1 MADDPRTTEALTS
14 SVAVRAHV
22 RECRLTRLG
31 LDGTPDGAPF
41 LFAAERM
48 VIGADPK
55 ADLVIADAAMSK
67 FHCEI
72 RITDGA
78 AVVRDLGSRNG
89 TLVDRVP
96 VIEAPLR
103 DGAVLSLGRTQLQLH
118 VGTRHV
124 EIPLSPHD
132 RFGRLI
138 GRSPAMR
145 ALFAVLEPA
154 AASHAT
160 VLLQG
165 ESGTGKDLAAESIH
179 GESPRRDG
187 PFVVVDCGAIPANL
201 LEAELFGFEAGA
213 FTGATA
219 QRIGAFESAH
229 GGTILLDE
237 IGELALDLQPKLLRA
252 IERREIQRIGG
263 TQRIAVDVRIIA
275 ATNRNLRSEVNAR
288 RFRSDLYFRLAVLV
302 VTLPPLRDR
311 APDLPVL
318 VGSILDDLRPGDSP
332 MATAL
337 RTGELLPE
345 LLRHGWP
352 GNVREL
358 RNYIEASLV
367 RQHLAGSGAADAADD
382 AGSEPAIDLAQ
393 PLRVIRDRWVRHVER
408 RYLEQLLVV
417 HGNNVSAAARA
428 AGIDRV
434 HLHRLLARVGLR

>member
-14 SVAVRAHV
+14 SHPVRALV
-22 RECRLTRLG
+22 RECRLTRIE
-31 LDGTPDGAPF
+31 DGRDDPPF

-55 ADLVIADAAMSK
+55 ADLVIADGAMSK

-72 RITDGA
+72 RIRDGA

-103 DGAVLSLGRTQLQLH
+103 DGALLSLGRTELRFN
-118 VGTRHV
+118 VGTRQV
-124 EIPLSPHD
+124 EIPLSPRE
-132 RFGRLI
+132 RFGRLL
-138 GRSPAMR
+138 GRSTAMR
-145 ALFAVLEPA
+145 AMFVVLEA
-154 AASHAT
+154 AAGSAST

-179 GESPRRDG
+179 QESARRDG

-219 QRIGAFESAH
+219 QRIGAFEAAD
-229 GGTILLDE
+229 GGTLLLDE

-252 IERREIQRIGG
+252 IDRREIQRIGG
-263 TQRIAVDVRIIA
+263 AARIATDVRIIA
-275 ATNRNLRSEVNAR
+275 ATNRNLRQEVNAR

-302 VTLPPLRDR
+302 ITLPPLRDR
-311 APDLPVL
+311 APDLPLL
-318 VGSILDDLRPGDSP
+318 VAGILDDLGAGDSA
-332 MATAL
+332 MASAL
-337 RTGELLPE
+337 RGGELLPE

-358 RNYIEASLV
+358 RNYVEACLV
-367 RQHLAGSGAADAADD
+367 RQDPVVSASATVADA
-382 AGSEPAIDLAQ
+382 EPVIDIAL
-393 PLRVIRDRWVRHVER
+393 PLREVRDRWLRHVER
-408 RYLEQLLVV
+408 RYLEQLLVL

-434 HLHRLLARVGLR
+434 HFHRLLSRVGLR

>member
-14 SVAVRAHV
+14 SHPVRVVV
-22 RECRLTRLG
+22 RECRLTA
-31 LDGTPDGAPF
+31 LDGDRDGAVF
-41 LFAAERM
+41 RFAAERV

-55 ADLVIADAAMSK
+55 ADLVIADPAMSK

-72 RITDGA
+72 RISDGA

-103 DGAVLSLGRTQLQLH
+103 DGALLSLGRTQLRFD
-118 VGTRHV
+118 VGTRQV
-124 EIPLSPHD
+124 EIPLSPRE

-138 GRSPAMR
+138 GRSATMR
-145 ALFAVLEPA
+145 ATFAVLEA
-154 AASHAT
+154 CAASDST

-179 GESPRRDG
+179 HESARRDG
-187 PFVVVDCGAIPANL
+187 PFVVVDCAAIPPNL

-219 QRIGAFESAH
+219 RRIGAFEAAS

-237 IGELALDLQPKLLRA
+237 LGELALDLQPKLLRA
-252 IERREIQRIGG
+252 IERREFQRIGG
-263 TQRIAVDVRIIA
+263 TERIATDVRIIA
-275 ATNRNLRSEVNAR
+275 ATNRNLREEVNAR

-302 VTLPPLRDR
+302 VTLPPLRER
-311 APDLPVL
+311 AADVPLL
-318 VGSILDDLRPGDSP
+318 VGAILDDLRAGESA

-337 RTGELLPE
+337 RSGELLPE

-358 RNYIEASLV
+358 RNYIEACLV
-367 RQHLAGSGAADAADD
+367 RQEPAAPAATE
-382 AGSEPAIDLAQ
+382 EPAIDVAQ
-393 PLRVIRDRWVRHVER
+393 PLRGVRERWLRHVER
-408 RYLEQLLVV
+408 RYLEQLLVL

>member
-14 SVAVRAHV
+14 SQPLRATV
-22 RECRLTRLG
+22 RECRLTRLE
-31 LDGTPDGAPF
+31 DGRDGAPF

-55 ADLVIADAAMSK
+55 ADLVVADSAMSK

-72 RITDGA
+72 CIRDGA

-103 DGAVLSLGRTQLQLH
+103 DGAVLSLGRTQLRFNI
-118 VGTRHV
+118 GTRQV
-124 EIPLSPHD
+124 EIPLSQRE

-138 GRSPAMR
+138 GRSTAMR
-145 ALFAVLEPA
+145 SAFVVLEAA
-154 AASHAT
+154 AASAST

-179 GESPRRDG
+179 VESARRDA
-187 PFVVVDCGAIPANL
+187 PFVVVDCSAIPANL

-219 QRIGAFESAH
+219 QRIGAFEAAS

-252 IERREIQRIGG
+252 IERREIQRIGSA
-263 TQRIAVDVRIIA
+263 QRIATDVRIIA
-275 ATNRNLRSEVNAR
+275 ATNRNLRQEVNAR

-311 APDLPVL
+311 APDLPLL
-318 VGSILDDLRPGDSP
+318 VAGILDDLRAGDSP
-332 MATAL
+332 TAAAL
-337 RTGELLPE
+337 RGGELLPE

-358 RNYIEASLV
+358 RNYLEACLV
-367 RQHLAGSGAADAADD
+367 RQDPATAARDD
-382 AGSEPAIDLAQ
+382 AVRDEPVIDVAL
-393 PLRVIRDRWVRHVER
+393 PLREVRERWLRHVER
-408 RYLEQLLVV
+408 RYLEQLLVL

-434 HLHRLLARVGLR
+434 HFHRLLARVGSR

>member
-1 MADDPRTTEALTS
+1 MADDPRMTEALTG
-14 SVAVRAHV
+14 AQPLRATV
-22 RECRLTRLG
+22 RECRLTQLA
-31 LDGTPDGAPF
+31 DGRDGVPF
-41 LFAAERM
+41 LFAAERI
-48 VIGADPK
+48 VIGADAK
-55 ADLVIADAAMSK
+55 ADLVIDDAAMSK

-72 RITDGA
+72 RIRDGA

-103 DGAVLSLGRTQLQLH
+103 DGALLSLGRTLLRFN
-118 VGTRHV
+118 VGTRQV
-124 EIPLSPHD
+124 EIPLSQRE

-138 GRSPAMR
+138 GRSTAMR
-145 ALFAVLEPA
+145 SAFVVLEAA
-154 AASHAT
+154 AASAST

-179 GESPRRDG
+179 VESARHDG

-219 QRIGAFESAH
+219 QRIGAFEAAN

-252 IERREIQRIGG
+252 IERREIQRLGSS
-263 TQRIAVDVRIIA
+263 QRVAIDVRIIA
-275 ATNRNLRSEVNAR
+275 ATNRNLRQEVNAR

-302 VTLPPLRDR
+302 VTMPPLRDR
-311 APDLPVL
+311 APDLPQL
-318 VGSILDDLRPGDSP
+318 VAGILDDLRAGDS
-332 MATAL
+332 AIAAAL
-337 RTGELLPE
+337 RGGELLPE

-358 RNYIEASLV
+358 RNYVEASLV
-367 RQHLAGSGAADAADD
+367 RQDWHGAPAAGDGA
-382 AGSEPAIDLAQ
+382 EMPAIDVGL
-393 PLRVIRDRWVRHVER
+393 PLREVRERWLRHVER
-408 RYLEQLLVV
+408 RYLEQLLVL

-434 HLHRLLARVGLR
+434 HFHRLLARVGLR

>member
-14 SVAVRAHV
+14 SAAARAHV
-22 RECRLTRLG
+22 RECRLTVV
-31 LDGTPDGAPF
+31 DGDRDGEPF

-48 VIGADPK
+48 VVGADPK

-72 RITDGA
+72 RIADGA

-89 TLVDRVP
+89 TRVDRVP

-103 DGAVLSLGRTQLQLH
+103 DGAMLSLGRTELRFNI
-118 VGTRHV
+118 GTRNV
-124 EIPLSPHD
+124 EIRLSARE

-138 GRSPAMR
+138 GRSLAMR
-145 ALFAVLEPA
+145 AAFPVLEAA
-154 AASHAT
+154 AASATT

-179 GESPRRDG
+179 HESARRDG

-219 QRIGAFESAH
+219 RRIGAFEAAG
-229 GGTILLDE
+229 GGTLLLDE

-252 IERREIQRIGG
+252 IERREIQRIGDS
-263 TQRIAVDVRIIA
+263 QRIAVDVRIIA
-275 ATNRNLRSEVNAR
+275 ATNRNLRTEVNAR

-311 APDLPVL
+311 AADVPLL
-318 VGSILDDLRPGDSP
+318 VDGILDDLQAGESAI
-332 MATAL
+332 ATAL
-337 RTGELLPE
+337 RGGELLPE
-345 LLRHGWP
+345 LLRHLWP

-358 RNYIEASLV
+358 RNYVEACLV
-367 RQHLAGSGAADAADD
+367 RQERATPVA
-382 AGSEPAIDLAQ
+382 SEEPTIDIAQ
-393 PLRVIRDRWVRHVER
+393 PLRVVRERWLRHVER
-408 RYLEQLLVV
+408 RYLEQLLVL

-434 HLHRLLARVGLR
+434 HFHRLLARVGLR